1 MDILPAGIILP
12 LVGGE
17 SARNSQGKKEKRRKH
32 IMKIEDTNRIVEKIV
47 EALGKGEIPWR
58 KPWRSCAAHNA
69 ISGSEYRGVNALVL
83 NLASHYPD
91 PRFLTYKQAAAL
103 GAQVRKGEK
112 GWPVIFYSTMK
123 KTGEKE
129 GGEGETSGKAKT
141 FRFMKHYTVFNAS
154 QCDGMPARD
163 EAAAPIAQIVEADD
177 IIKRMPRA
185 PKILDG
191 SRACYIPSQDI
202 VNMPP
207 RTSHWT
213 SSSAYYDTM
222 FHELTHATGHESR
235 LERDLGGNFGSEKY
249 AKEELVAEIGAQ
261 FLCQS
266 SGINRPDVEENAVA
280 YCQNWSRVL
289 KNDPKIIFYAAAKA
303 QAAHDYIMGKEKV

>member
-1 MDILPAGIILP
+1 LGT
-12 LVGGE
+12 LVKTK
-17 SARNSQGKKEKRRKH
+17 QKRKGDTH
-32 IMKIEDTNRIVEKIV
+32 TMKTEDTNRIVEKIV

-58 KPWRSCAAHNA
+58 KPWRSVAAHNA

-103 GAQVRKGEK
+103 GAQVKKGEK
-112 GWPVIFYSTMK
+112 GWPVIFYSTIK
-123 KTGEKE
+123 KGGESE
-129 GGEGETSGKAKT
+129 GGESTGSEKAKT

-154 QCDGMPARD
+154 QCDGMPER
-163 EAAAPIAQIVEADD
+163 EAAAAPVAQIVEADE

-185 PKILDG
+185 PKIVDG

-207 RTSHWT
+207 KTAHWT
-213 SSSAYYDTM
+213 SASAYYDTM
-222 FHELTHATGHESR
+222 FHELTHSTGHESR

-266 SGINRPDVEENAVA
+266 SGINRAEVEENAVA
-280 YCQNWSRVL
+280 YCQNWSKVL
-289 KNDPKIIFYAAAKA
+289 KNDPKMIFYAAAKA
-303 QAAHDYIMGKEKV
+303 QAAHDYIMGKEKS

>member
-1 MDILPAGIILP
+1 M
-12 LVGGE
+12 
-17 SARNSQGKKEKRRKH
+17 NN
-32 IMKIEDTNRIVEKIV
+32 EDTNRIVEKIV

-69 ISGSEYRGVNALVL
+69 VSGSEYRGVNALVL

-112 GWPVIFYSTMK
+112 GWPVIFYSTIK
-123 KTGEKE
+123 KSGESE
-129 GGEGETSGKAKT
+129 GGEGETSGRAKT

-154 QCDGMPARD
+154 QCDGMPER
-163 EAAAPIAQIVEADD
+163 EAAGAPIAQIVEADE

-185 PKILDG
+185 PKIVDG

-207 RTSHWT
+207 KTAHWT
-213 SSSAYYDTM
+213 SGSAYYDTL
-222 FHELTHATGHESR
+222 FHELTHSTGHETR

-266 SGINRPDVEENAVA
+266 SGINRAEVEENAIA
-280 YCQNWSRVL
+280 YCQNWSKVL
-289 KNDPKIIFYAAAKA
+289 KNDPKMIFYAAAKA
-303 QAAHDYIMGKEKV
+303 QAAHDFIMGKEKA

>member
-1 MDILPAGIILP
+1 M
-12 LVGGE
+12 
-17 SARNSQGKKEKRRKH
+17 NN
-32 IMKIEDTNRIVEKIV
+32 EDTNRIVEKIV

-69 ISGSEYRGVNALVL
+69 ISGAEYRGVNALVL

-112 GWPVIFYSTMK
+112 GWPVIFFSTIK
-123 KTGEKE
+123 KNGD
-129 GGEGETSGKAKT
+129 GEGADGETGGKTKS

-154 QCDGMPARD
+154 QCDGMPER
-163 EAAAPIAQIVEADD
+163 EAASEPVAQIVEAEH
-177 IIKRMPRA
+177 IVKRMPRA
-185 PKILDG
+185 PKIVDG
-191 SRACYIPSQDI
+191 SRACYIPSQDL

-207 RTSHWT
+207 KTAHWT
-213 SSSAYYDTM
+213 SASAYYDTL
-222 FHELTHATGHESR
+222 FHELTHSTGHETR
-235 LERDLGGNFGSEKY
+235 LERDLGGNFGGEKY

-266 SGINRPDVEENAVA
+266 SGINRAEIEENAVA
-280 YCQNWSRVL
+280 YCQNWSKVL
-289 KNDPKIIFYAAAKA
+289 KNDPKMIFYAAAKA
-303 QAAHDYIMGKEKV
+303 QAAHDYIMGKGKS

>member
-1 MDILPAGIILP
+1 MQN
-12 LVGGE
+12 E
-17 SARNSQGKKEKRRKH
+17 Q
-32 IMKIEDTNRIVEKIV
+32 TNRIVEKIV

-58 KPWRSCAAHNA
+58 KPWRSVAAHNA

-91 PRFLTYKQAAAL
+91 PRFLTYKQAAEL
-103 GAQVRKGEK
+103 GAQVKKGEK
-112 GWPVIFYSTMK
+112 GWPVIFYSTIK
-123 KTGEKE
+123 KSGESE
-129 GGEGETSGKAKT
+129 GGENTASEKAKT

-154 QCDGMPARD
+154 QCDGMPERE
-163 EAAAPIAQIVEADD
+163 EAAAPVAQIMEADE

-185 PKILDG
+185 PKIVDG

-207 RTSHWT
+207 KTAHWT

-235 LERDLGGNFGSEKY
+235 LERDLGGNFGGEKY

-266 SGINRPDVEENAVA
+266 SGINRAEVEENAVA

-289 KNDPKIIFYAAAKA
+289 KNDPKMIFYAAAKA
-303 QAAHDYIMGKEKV
+303 QAAHDFIMGKDKV

>member
-1 MDILPAGIILP
+1 
-12 LVGGE
+12 
-17 SARNSQGKKEKRRKH
+17 
-32 IMKIEDTNRIVEKIV
+32 V

-58 KPWRSCAAHNA
+58 KPWRSVAAHNA

-103 GAQVRKGEK
+103 GAQVKKGEK
-112 GWPVIFYSTMK
+112 GWPVIFYSTIK
-123 KTGEKE
+123 KSGESE
-129 GGEGETSGKAKT
+129 GGESTGSEKAKS

-154 QCDGMPARD
+154 QCDGMPAQ
-163 EAAAPIAQIVEADD
+163 EAAAAPVAQIIEADE
-177 IIKRMPRA
+177 IVKRMPRA
-185 PKILDG
+185 PKIVDG

-207 RTSHWT
+207 KTAHWT
-213 SSSAYYDTM
+213 SASAYYDTM

-266 SGINRPDVEENAVA
+266 SGINREEVEENAVA
-280 YCQNWSRVL
+280 YCQNWSKVL
-289 KNDPKIIFYAAAKA
+289 KNDPKMIFYAAAKA
-303 QAAHDYIMGKEKV
+303 QAAHDFIMGKEKA

>member
-1 MDILPAGIILP
+1 MQN
-12 LVGGE
+12 E
-17 SARNSQGKKEKRRKH
+17 E
-32 IMKIEDTNRIVEKIV
+32 TNRIVEKIV

-69 ISGSEYRGVNALVL
+69 VSKNEYRGVNALVL
-83 NLASHYPD
+83 NLASHYVD

-103 GAQVRKGEK
+103 GAQVKKGEK
-112 GWPVIFYSTMK
+112 GWPVIFYSTIK
-123 KTGEKE
+123 KEGEKVD
-129 GGEGETSGKAKT
+129 GGNGEKAKT

-154 QCDGMPARD
+154 QCDGMPALD
-163 EAAAPIAQIVEADD
+163 EAAAPIALIVEAEEVV
-177 IIKRMPRA
+177 KRMPRA
-185 PKILDG
+185 PRILDG
-191 SRACYIPSQDI
+191 SRACYIPSEDI

-207 RTSHWT
+207 KTSHWT

-235 LERDLGGNFGSEKY
+235 LERDLGGNFGGEKY

-266 SGINRPDVEENAVA
+266 SGINRSEVEENAVA
-280 YCQNWSRVL
+280 YCQNWSKVL
-289 KNDPKIIFYAAAKA
+289 KNDPKMIFYAAAKA
-303 QAAHDYIMGKEKV
+303 QAAHDYIMGKGKV